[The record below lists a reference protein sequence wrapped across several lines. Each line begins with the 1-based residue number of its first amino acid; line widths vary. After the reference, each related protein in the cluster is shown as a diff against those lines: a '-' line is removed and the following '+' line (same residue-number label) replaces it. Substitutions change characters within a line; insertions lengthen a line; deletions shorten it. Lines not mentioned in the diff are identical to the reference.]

1 MLLPRKKELFK
12 LSLSELSFI
21 VLNDEYDVLLRDAA
35 KREIERRFSKNGCGF
50 ESFMER
56 EYDAISKRGKDL
68 SNYLITPQP
77 DGQLLMETYF
87 KYVNAS
93 ERENLHGDLLFSE
106 VVLCND
112 SGPSFVKKAFVE
124 EITKRLHLL
133 ESIFRVLKKRV
144 SMNEKRFTGTDIF
157 RTMEDI
163 TDAPNSFCTPKYCQR
178 LEEVCEKAK
187 TSDESKLDAMYVC
200 FRGIVGSIERID
212 GINMT
217 RIALQ
222 DGAKLGEQKR
232 SIIKSLKKDDVDYG
246 FITPEMVR
254 VRQKRN

>member
-1 MLLPRKKELFK
+1 MLFFYAIILLHRRFIMLTPRKNKFCD

-21 VLNDEYDVLLRDAA
+21 VLNDEYAPLVRDVARE
-35 KREIERRFSKNGCGF
+35 EIERRFSKNGCGF
-50 ESFMER
+50 EPFIER
-56 EYDAISKRGKDL
+56 EYEAISKRGKDL

-77 DGQLLMETYF
+77 NGQLLMETYF

-112 SGPSFVKKAFVE
+112 SGPSFVKRAFVE
-124 EITKRLHLL
+124 EIIKIKSEIDRINRERLYGIEDQDNEAIAKRLNLL

-163 TDAPNSFCTPKYCQR
+163 TIGPNSYCT
-178 LEEVCEKAK
+178 
-187 TSDESKLDAMYVC
+187 
-200 FRGIVGSIERID
+200 SISARAISFWT
-212 GINMT
+212 GRTPWAWSASARATTTPAT
-217 RIALQ
+217 RAAISTASPCSR
-222 DGAKLGEQKR
+222 A
-232 SIIKSLKKDDVDYG
+232 
-246 FITPEMVR
+246 F
-254 VRQKRN
+254 